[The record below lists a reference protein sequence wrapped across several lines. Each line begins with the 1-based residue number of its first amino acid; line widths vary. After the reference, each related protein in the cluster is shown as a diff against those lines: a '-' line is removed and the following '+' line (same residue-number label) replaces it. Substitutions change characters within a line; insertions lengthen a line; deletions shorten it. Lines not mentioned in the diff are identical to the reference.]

1 MPSNTENFK
10 RHINDIFVE
19 TGSLIGDGVQQ
30 ALEAGFNNIISIEL
44 SDKYFAATT
53 RRFFANPKVK
63 IVQGDSYKILPIV
76 LSGIDKK
83 ITFWLDGHHSCGDT
97 ALGDHW
103 APLMQ
108 ELDAIKNHPIKNH
121 TIMIDDM
128 RCWEDPN
135 PVHGF
140 FKDDIYK
147 KLKEINSEYEYEFLD
162 GHQENDIL
170 VAYIRI

>member
-10 RHINDIFVE
+10 RHTNPIFIE
-19 TGSLIGDGVQQ
+19 TGSYVGNGVQQ
-30 ALEAGFNNIISIEL
+30 ALEAGFNEIISIEL
-44 SDKYFAATT
+44 SDKYFAETT
-53 RRFFANPKVK
+53 ERFFANPKVK
-63 IVQGDSYKILPIV
+63 IIQGDSFKILASI
-76 LSGIDKK
+76 IHKINKK

-97 ALGDHW
+97 ALGEHW

-108 ELDAIKNHPIKNH
+108 ELEVIKNHPIKSH

-147 KLKEINSEYEYEFLD
+147 KLHEINPKYEFELLD
-162 GHQENDIL
+162 GQQENDIL
-170 VAYIRI
+170 VAYVKS